1 MSPHRAPRLPAASQ
15 RAAHRRHNP
24 GCLPL
29 PWLVP
34 EILQTSALDC
44 GPAALAALLAG
55 YRRPRPF
62 DALRDACRT
71 GRDGTSIDTLEAV
84 AADCGLDAEQVLV
97 PADHL
102 AVPEAACLP
111 CILVVLLPGGAAHFV
126 VLWRR
131 HGRRIQVMDPAAGR
145 RWPRLE
151 RLDRQT
157 YRHRAVVPAAAW
169 RNWAASAD
177 LLLPLDRRLAALGLA
192 AATRRTLLDTAAGA
206 PGWRPLAAL
215 DACTRF
221 TRHLAAARAVRRG
234 REAARLL
241 AALLDREAD
250 AAPGA
255 GIVPAAFWTA
265 RPPSRPAPATPPAAE
280 RDDLLLVEGALLVR
294 VRGVRHPAAPPAP
307 QAPPPPLSQARQAPR
322 RAPRPGA
329 PPRCASPPG
338 RNADLGAPPPARPPG
353 RDADPTGPPPAD
365 PPGRDADPTGP
376 PLARPPAAPPHTC
389 PRGLLTI
396 CRGLLAIFRSL
407 VATPRGLLAT
417 RAAATA
423 AGAAA
428 RLVETLL
435 WTAILELLPTLPAR
449 RLRLGALGALLVY
462 GVAAGLL
469 EVAAA
474 AATAALGRRRE
485 IGLRAALAAKLPRLS
500 EAFLRTRLLSDLAE
514 RAHLLGRLRRGP
526 DIDTALLRASLET
539 VLAAAGI
546 AWLDPALALG
556 AFASAAA
563 AVLLPRLLLPRLR
576 ERAHR
581 VRAHA
586 AALGALHLDALRGL
600 DAVRA
605 HCAHTALR
613 RRHDQLLA
621 GWLRARRS
629 ATAAATTLE
638 TTAHLTLAAVAVA
651 LLHAHLSRRGLDAH
665 TLPLALW
672 IAHLLAAGQRTAWL
686 AGTDLPLDRVLLRRI
701 EEPLRFPDDG
711 AGVGTPV
718 ASVGTPSDPSTEPF
732 PGPWTSSTTSATV
745 HCSGSKQ
752 PPETAGAAASR
763 SGANLPRRPAPGL
776 RLQDVGLQL
785 TTVRGSGPEQPPA
798 AVGAAA
804 SRPGT
809 NLRGRPAPGLHLQD
823 VGLQLTTA
831 RCSGPEQ
838 PPAAAGAAR
847 PGTNL
852 PRRPAPGLRLQD
864 VGLQLDGRWLLRE
877 INLAIPAGQHAA
889 LLGSS
894 GAGKSTL
901 FSLLL
906 GWHPPTTG
914 RIEIAGRPLC
924 ADTLNELR
932 GVIAWT
938 APEVALW
945 NDTLLANL
953 LFGSSTGR
961 PSASPAAFPSPRP
974 EVGPNP
980 HPGAPAGTVAAG
992 QVASIPDLAP
1002 IEALRA
1008 ADLLD
1013 LLAQLPDGLQ
1023 TPLGEAGR
1031 RLSGGEAQRL
1041 RFARALL
1048 RPAGSAGEGGG
1059 AGRPGVRLAL
1069 LDEPFRG
1076 LAPNQR
1082 RALLATARAHW
1093 RHATLLCISHSPAE
1107 ALDFNRL
1114 VVLEE
1119 GRLVES
1125 GAPRQLAADAGSRYH
1140 AMLAAEARAAAALQG
1155 PDWRRLHLAAGRIEE
1170 LSAAGEPPPASR
1182 TLPSRGRPRRSTRRP
1197 SLEPLS

>member
-1 MSPHRAPRLPAASQ
+1 MSPHHAPRLPAASP
-15 RAAHRRHNP
+15 RAAHRRRDP
-24 GCLPL
+24 SRPPL

-34 EILQTSALDC
+34 EVLQTSALDC
-44 GPAALAALLAG
+44 GPAALAAILAG
-55 YRRPRPF
+55 CGRPCPF

-71 GRDGTSIDTLEAV
+71 GRDGTSIDTLETV

-102 AVPEAACLP
+102 ALPEAACLP

-131 HGRRIQVMDPAAGR
+131 HGRRVQVMDPAVGR
-145 RWPRLE
+145 RWPHLE
-151 RLDRQT
+151 RLDRDI
-157 YRHRAVVPAAAW
+157 YRHRTVVPAAAW
-169 RNWAASAD
+169 RTWAASAD
-177 LLLPLDRRLAALGLA
+177 LLVPLDRQLAALGLA
-192 AATRRTLLDTAAGA
+192 AAGRRALLDAAAGA
-206 PGWRPLAAL
+206 PGWRPLATL

-234 REAARLL
+234 RDAARLL
-241 AALLDREAD
+241 AALLDREQD

-280 RDDLLLVEGALLVR
+280 RDDFLLVEGALLVR
-294 VRGVRHPAAPPAP
+294 VRGWRHPEAPQPL
-307 QAPPPPLSQARQAPR
+307 QAPPPPLSRTRPAPR
-322 RAPRPGA
+322 RAPRSGA
-329 PPRCASPPG
+329 PPRFSSPPV
-338 RNADLGAPPPARPPG
+338 
-353 RDADPTGPPPAD
+353 RDADPTGPPPA
-365 PPGRDADPTGP
+365 
-376 PLARPPAAPPHTC
+376 RPPAAPPH
-389 PRGLLTI
+389 
-396 CRGLLAIFRSL
+396 
-407 VATPRGLLAT
+407 ATPRGLLAT
-417 RAAATA
+417 RAGATA

-435 WTAILELLPTLPAR
+435 WTAILELLPTLPSW

-469 EVAAA
+469 DLAAA

-539 VLAAAGI
+539 LLAAAGI

-556 AFASAAA
+556 AFSSAAA

-586 AALGALHLDALRGL
+586 AALGTLHLDALRGL

-605 HCAHTALR
+605 HGAHTALR

-621 GWLRARRS
+621 CWLRARRS
-629 ATAAATTLE
+629 ATAAATALE
-638 TTAHLTLAAVAVA
+638 STAHLTLAAVAVA
-651 LLHAHLSRRGLDAH
+651 LLLAHLSHRGLDAQ

-672 IAHLLAAGQRTAWL
+672 IAHLLAAGRRAAWL
-686 AGTDLPLDRVLLRRI
+686 AGADLPLDRVLLRRI
-701 EEPLRFPDDG
+701 EEPLRSPDDG
-711 AGVGTPV
+711 ARARPPAAPV
-718 ASVGTPSDPSTEPF
+718 PHPSDAPTEP
-732 PGPWTSSTTSATV
+732 PSGPWTSPTISTTVRRSRAE
-745 HCSGSKQ
+745 Q
-752 PPETAGAAASR
+752 PPEAVGAAHSD
-763 SGANLPRRPAPGL
+763 ANLPRRPAPGL
-776 RLQDVGLQL
+776 RLQDI
-785 TTVRGSGPEQPPA
+785 
-798 AVGAAA
+798 
-804 SRPGT
+804 
-809 NLRGRPAPGLHLQD
+809 
-823 VGLQLTTA
+823 
-831 RCSGPEQ
+831 
-838 PPAAAGAAR
+838 
-847 PGTNL
+847 
-852 PRRPAPGLRLQD
+852 
-864 VGLQLDGRWLLRE
+864 GLQLDGRWLLRE
-877 INLAIPAGQHAA
+877 INLAIPAGQHVA

-914 RIEIAGRPLC
+914 HIEIAGRPLC

-953 LFGSSTGR
+953 LFGSGTGR
-961 PSASPAAFPSPRP
+961 PSASPAAFPRPRP
-974 EVGPNP
+974 DVSPNP
-980 HPGAPAGTVAAG
+980 HPAAPAGTVAAA
-992 QVASIPDLAP
+992 QAPSIPDLAP

-1013 LLAQLPDGLQ
+1013 LLPQLPDGLQ
-1023 TPLGEAGR
+1023 TPLGEAGG

-1048 RPAGSAGEGGG
+1048 RPAGSPGEGGA
-1059 AGRPGVRLAL
+1059 AGHPGVRLAL

-1076 LAPNQR
+1076 LAANQR

-1107 ALDFNRL
+1107 AMDFDSL
-1114 VVLEE
+1114 LVLEE

-1125 GAPRQLAADAGSRYH
+1125 GAPRQLAAHAGSRYH
-1140 AMLAAEARAAAALQG
+1140 AMLAAEARVAAALQR
-1155 PDWRRLHLAAGRIEE
+1155 PAWRRLHLAAGRIEE
-1170 LSAAGEPPPASR
+1170 RSAAGEPHPASR
-1182 TLPSRGRPRRSTRRP
+1182 TLPSRARPRRSTRRP
-1197 SLEPLS
+1197 SSEPLS